1 MSTPPTH
8 HSILAA
14 VQSVYDRIGSDQ
26 NAFLQCLASRDIC
39 LDCPQNCGRCCE
51 GFTPDISGAEASYLA
66 AWLLERL
73 PPDIDTDD
81 LDAIAHALGRVSLT
95 PAKPGTCPFHDADR
109 LGGNCLVY
117 PARASLCRLFG
128 FSAVHDRN
136 GDPAFALCRHMPDPS
151 AQDRADASSLAQ
163 DSNIPAWLQGCG
175 IPRMADYGWQLRTLD
190 PAQAEA
196 RLLTEILPEELRR
209 ISLRRRFSLL
219 ELDPD
224 DAGPNAA

>member
-1 MSTPPTH
+1 M
-8 HSILAA
+8 
-14 VQSVYDRIGSDQ
+14 
-26 NAFLQCLASRDIC
+26 
-39 LDCPQNCGRCCE
+39 
-51 GFTPDISGAEASYLA
+51 A

-73 PPDIDTDD
+73 PPGIDLED
-81 LDAIAHALGRVSLT
+81 LDAIALALGKVS
-95 PAKPGTCPFHDADR
+95 PISAKPGTCPFHDADR

-136 GDPAFALCRHMPDPS
+136 GDPAFALCRHMPGPDAEGS
-151 AQDRADASSLAQ
+151 ADSAVPAQGSSL
-163 DSNIPAWLQGCG
+163 PTWLEGCG
-175 IPRMADYGWQLRTLD
+175 IPKMADYGWQLRTLD

-196 RLLTEILPEELRR
+196 RLLTEILPGELRR
-209 ISLRRRFSLL
+209 MSLRRRFHLL